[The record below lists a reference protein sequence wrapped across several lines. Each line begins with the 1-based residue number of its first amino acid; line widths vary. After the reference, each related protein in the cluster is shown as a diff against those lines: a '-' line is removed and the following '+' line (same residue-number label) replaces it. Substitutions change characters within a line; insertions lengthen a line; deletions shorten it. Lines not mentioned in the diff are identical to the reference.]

1 MSSDQEQA
9 QARADRIRA
18 FREELAAL
26 EREGV
31 VALDEGQRAAVDAHQ
46 TGLLAALTS
55 AHDVDV
61 SGAQKRLSWGV
72 RIVAFLGA
80 AALSAAVYF
89 LFQRVWGQLPLPA
102 QVTLLV
108 AAPLAV
114 LAVLPLAARRDRSGA
129 FATIVALVAFA
140 CFVLDLT
147 LLGRIFAITPTQH
160 ALLVWAAFAFLLAYG
175 FALRLL
181 LIAGIL
187 TLLAWLSATVGVWG
201 GLYWLQ
207 VGERPEHFILAGAL
221 VFGLGLL
228 PHRVHPGF
236 PGAYRVFGAL
246 AALVAVLI
254 LGHWG
259 AGSLLPLPYRS
270 IEHLYQVAG
279 FALSG
284 GAIWSGLRYGW
295 PGLVTLGSTS
305 FTVFLYTRF
314 FAWWWD
320 WMPRALFFLLVGL
333 VAILSLLILKRLRAA
348 GQEVRP

>member
-1 MSSDQEQA
+1 MSSDQEEA

-31 VALDEGQRAAVDAHQ
+31 VALPEPQRTAALGHQ
-46 TGLLAALTS
+46 DRVLAALATRF
-55 AHDVDV
+55 DVDV

-89 LFQRVWGQLPLPA
+89 LFQQVWGRLALPV

-108 AAPLAV
+108 AAPLLV
-114 LAVLPLAARRDRSGA
+114 LSALPLAARRDRSGA
-129 FATIVALVAFA
+129 FASIVALVAFA
-140 CFVLDLT
+140 CFVLDLS
-147 LLGRIFAITPTQH
+147 LLGRIFAIAPTQH
-160 ALLVWAAFAFLLAYG
+160 ALLVWAGFAFLLAYG

-187 TLLAWLSATVGVWG
+187 TLLAWLSATVGTWG
-201 GLYWLQ
+201 GLYWLSA
-207 VGERPEHFILAGAL
+207 GERPEHFILAGAL

-228 PHRVHPGF
+228 PHRGHPGF

-246 AALVAVLI
+246 AALLAVLI

-259 AGSLLPLPYRS
+259 AGSALPLADRT
-270 IEHLYQVAG
+270 IEHLYQVGG

-284 GAIWSGLRYGW
+284 AAIWAGLRFGW
-295 PGLVTLGSTS
+295 PGLVTLGSTA

-314 FAWWWD
+314 YDWWWD
-320 WMPRALFFLLVGL
+320 WLPRSVFFLLVGL
-333 VAILSLLILKRLRAA
+333 VAILSLLVLRRLRTASL
-348 GQEVRP
+348 GVRP